1 MMYAGYRWEW
11 LSALRLIHPNY
22 HYAEY
27 GSE

>member
-11 LSALRLIHPNY
+11 LSALRLIDPNY